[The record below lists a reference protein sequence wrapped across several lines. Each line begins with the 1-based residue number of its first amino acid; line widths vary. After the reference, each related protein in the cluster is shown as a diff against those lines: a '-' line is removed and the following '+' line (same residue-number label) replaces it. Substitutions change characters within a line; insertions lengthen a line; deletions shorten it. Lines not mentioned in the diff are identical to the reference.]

1 MLVLSKLEWEVNLVI
16 ALDYLE
22 PLNSLLTMPKA
33 VTNESKNLICTLSS
47 RYTTFRAIY
56 SARIVALAA
65 LNVAQKNILSLCQP
79 DETLLSACKTHFA
92 IHKTPPNS
100 QQLSPF
106 KVESSSTPKTSRTP
120 LKDSHNL
127 MKQNT
132 RRRLT
137 SLNTTNEETKEN
149 NDSAIGLL
157 STSAESPSG
166 PSSKA
171 SSQQSSPD
179 SGASSGSPGDNKDLH
194 KLLESTHISAE

>member
-56 SARIVALAA
+56 SARTVALAA
-65 LNVAQKNILSLCQP
+65 LNVSQKNILSLFQQL
-79 DETLLSACKTHFA
+79 DETLLSQCKTHFQM
-92 IHKTPPNS
+92 HKTPPNS

-106 KVESSSTPKTSRTP
+106 KVESSSTPKSSRTP

-127 MKQNT
+127 IKQNT

-137 SLNTTNEETKEN
+137 SLNTTNEDIMKEN

-157 STSAESPSG
+157 STSAESP
-166 PSSKA
+166 PSSKV
-171 SSQQSSPD
+171 SSQHSSPD
-179 SGASSGSPGDNKDLH
+179 SGASSGTSPPLH
-194 KLLESTHISAE
+194 KLLESTHISD